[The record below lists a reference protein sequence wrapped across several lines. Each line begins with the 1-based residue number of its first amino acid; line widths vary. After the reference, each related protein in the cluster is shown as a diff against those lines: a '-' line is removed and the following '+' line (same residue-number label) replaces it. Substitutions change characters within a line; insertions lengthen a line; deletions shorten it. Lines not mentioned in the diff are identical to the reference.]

1 MVTITEMYMGFGQHN
16 GDFSWKP
23 STVPLRS
30 WDFPVSIFPW
40 NPMMICHEYFIT
52 APWFPINIPLNPPF
66 YGTENVRS
74 TVRNIWTM
82 EIFTSHFHP
91 IMYDILWFARII
103 PFFIHIFI
111 HPLFPTTELRHAS
124 ELKLKD
130 WRKTLRVFSDAAM
143 SKFQKVGHGLVEAS
157 WDIAKKRPS
166 GKHTTSYWK
175 WDLRGIYGNLWCFT
189 LWQTFTS
196 LQAIENHHFIVGK
209 WTRNDHFQ

>member
-1 MVTITEMYMGFGQHN
+1 MNILSLPH
-16 GDFSWKP
+16 DFP
-23 STVPLRS
+23 STS
-30 WDFPVSIFPW
+30 HW
-40 NPMMICHEYFIT
+40 
-52 APWFPINIPLNPPF
+52 IPLF
-66 YGTENVRS
+66 MVQKMLDQQFGTYGP
-74 TVRNIWTM
+74 WK
-82 EIFTSHFHP
+82 FSHPIFHP
-91 IMYDILWFARII
+91 MMYDILWFARII